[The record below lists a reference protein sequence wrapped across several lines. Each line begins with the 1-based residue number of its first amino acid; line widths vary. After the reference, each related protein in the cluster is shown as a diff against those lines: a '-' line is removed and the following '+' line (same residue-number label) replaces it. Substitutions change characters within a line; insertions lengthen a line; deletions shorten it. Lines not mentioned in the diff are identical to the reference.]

1 MFARSQVHKIFRGWP
16 CLCYWAISDTY
27 LPNFIYT
34 CWWRPQKAC
43 LLCHGFNCLIWRLWK
58 SIIFTFSIQNHL
70 LSHFYLSLAT
80 NNPIGLRVQF
90 FLPKLPG
97 CVTALP
103 SSIQTRILLLQH
115 QVIAWSTNNSL
126 LHLGSTLILTESRVL
141 MKPFWKTH
149 KYKIF

>member
-1 MFARSQVHKIFRGWP
+1 MPSLKIVK
-16 CLCYWAISDTY
+16 
-27 LPNFIYT
+27 IY
-34 CWWRPQKAC
+34 
-43 LLCHGFNCLIWRLWK
+43 NN
-58 SIIFTFSIQNHL
+58 FTFIIRNPL
-70 LSHFYLSLAT
+70 LSHFYFSLAT

-149 KYKIF
+149 KYKIFYQVFFNIVKLSCNYEYLIFYFLIKFLFSIEYRLSTLKTHEE